1 MDTFSY
7 FPGKP
12 ELPQNIAPANAP
24 VTEEP
29 PYTPGDARRACSR
42 VGLGLVAMLAADLLL
57 SAIFVAVS
65 YLFTPA
71 PSMDLL
77 MIISSVVL
85 YAMAIPIFYLTVMG
99 LPKTRAEG
107 AGCSLPRAL
116 CYFLLCLPILYLL
129 SFLGEF
135 VSKWISKLTGLS
147 VSNAL
152 ETSVDGMSLLLIFL
166 ATVVAAPIFEELVF
180 RRFILDR
187 VGGFGALPACALS
200 GLCFGLY
207 HGNFYQF
214 FYAFAIGCFF
224 AYVYLSTGKLRY
236 SIGLHMAVN
245 FFGAFLP
252 TWITRTWGEESMAAG
267 VFSTAILLAA
277 VTGGILWIVFL
288 VGKRFPKV
296 KEPRR
301 IPAGKES
308 AFFLCGG
315 MILFY
320 LFIAGYFLLN
330 MTA

>member
-1 MDTFSY
+1 MDTLSY

-12 ELPQNIAPANAP
+12 ELPQNIAPASAP
-24 VTEEP
+24 VTEAP

-42 VGLGLVAMLAADLLL
+42 VGLGLVAMLAAEQLL
-57 SAIFVAVS
+57 SAIFVAIS

-77 MIISSVVL
+77 MIVSSVVL
-85 YAMAIPIFYLTVMG
+85 YGMAMPIFFLTIMG
-99 LPKTRAEG
+99 LPKTRTQG
-107 AGCSLPRAL
+107 IGCSFPRIL
-116 CYFLLCLPILYLL
+116 GYFLLCLPILYLL
-129 SFLGEF
+129 SYLGEF
-135 VSKWISKLTGLS
+135 VSKWIADLTGLS

-166 ATVVAAPIFEELVF
+166 TTVVAAPIFEELVF

-200 GLCFGLY
+200 GLCFGLF

-214 FYAFAIGCFF
+214 FYAFAIGCLF

-236 SIGLHMAVN
+236 SVGLHMAVN
-245 FFGAFLP
+245 FIGAFVP
-252 TWITRTWGEESMAAG
+252 SWIARTWGEESLPAG
-267 VFSTAILLAA
+267 VFNTAILLAA
-277 VTGGILWIVFL
+277 GAGGILWIVFL
-288 VGKRFPKV
+288 VGKRFPAV
-296 KEPRR
+296 NAPRK

-330 MTA
+330 LSM